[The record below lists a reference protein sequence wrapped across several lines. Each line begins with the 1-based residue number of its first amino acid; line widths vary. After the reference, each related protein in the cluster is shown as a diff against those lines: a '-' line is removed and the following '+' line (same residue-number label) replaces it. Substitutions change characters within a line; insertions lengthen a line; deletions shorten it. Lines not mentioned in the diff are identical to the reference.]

1 MSISGGRL
9 LSKARRATG
18 PRRGSWSGLSRKR
31 AIAGYL
37 FLLPNFLGFAVF
49 SVFPI
54 GAALVLTFTDWD
66 LASTPSFNGLANFST
81 MVKDS
86 LFRQVLGNTVY
97 YTFVAVPTGVLLAF
111 VLALMI
117 NRKMW
122 GVLIF
127 RVVYFAPQVTLVVA
141 AALIWQWIY
150 HPEFG
155 LINYLL
161 GLVGIQGPRWCY
173 DSTWAMP
180 AVIIMSNWRGIGY
193 SMLIF
198 LAGLQGIPA
207 ELYEAALVDG
217 ASPWRQLL
225 HITIPMLSPTTFFVL
240 TTSLIGAFQGF
251 DQFYI
256 LTQGGPANSTTT
268 LVMYIFNNGFQ
279 YFKMGYAASMA
290 AVLFVII
297 LVITLIQWRLAR
309 TWVYGFSDN
318 TS

>member
-1 MSISGGRL
+1 MSVLGVHL
-9 LSKARRATG
+9 LSKARREAG
-18 PRRGSWSGLSRKR
+18 PKRRKLTGLSRKR
-31 AIAGYL
+31 AITGYL
-37 FLLPNFLGFAVF
+37 FLLPNFLGFAIF
-49 SVFPI
+49 SIFPI

-66 LASTPSFNGLANFST
+66 LASTPSFNGLANFGT
-81 MVKDS
+81 MLKDS
-86 LFRQVLGNTVY
+86 LFRQVLGNTIY

-150 HPEFG
+150 QPEFG
-155 LINYLL
+155 LINYMLS
-161 GLVGIQGPRWCY
+161 LVGIQGPRWIY
-173 DSTWAMP
+173 DSAWAMP

-198 LAGLQGIPA
+198 LAGLQGIPP
-207 ELYEAALVDG
+207 ELYEAAVVDG

-297 LVITLIQWRLAR
+297 LAVTLINWGLAR
-309 TWVYGFSDN
+309 KWVYGFSD
-318 TS
+318 